1 MKRTTKARGWQ
12 LQHAK
17 ARLSALIK
25 LAGTEG
31 PQEIT
36 VRGEAAA
43 VVLSRADYDKL
54 RGQRKVQNLPDF
66 LLRSPLAGLNVDFE
80 RDRSLTRDDSLFD
93 AEQ

>member
-1 MKRTTKARGWQ
+1 MKKKSKTRDWQ

-17 ARLSALIK
+17 ARLSELVK

-36 VRGEAAA
+36 VRGEATA

-54 RGQRKVQNLPDF
+54 RTHGKARNLPDF
-66 LLRSPLAGLNVDFE
+66 LLGSPLAGLNLDFE
-80 RDRSLTRDDSLFD
+80 RDRSLTHDDDLFD